1 MLTSMDDRD
10 NARFLVEQFLTSG
23 EKHES
28 LHAVRRSAALQRELA
43 TQQRETVVRAAE
55 RHTWSEIGAA
65 LGVSKQAA
73 HRKFVT
79 ALAEE
84 LKVQHGRAKLAR
96 RTGRRDEEA
105 AANQSIHERPKPSNG
120 SDA

>member
-1 MLTSMDDRD
+1 MDDRD
-10 NARFLVEQFLTSG
+10 NARILVEQFLSG
-23 EKHES
+23 GEMDEP
-28 LHAVRRSAALQRELA
+28 LRAVRRSATLQRELD

-84 LKVQHGRAKLAR
+84 LKVQHSRAKLAR
-96 RTGRRDEEA
+96 RTGRRDEAMA
-105 AANQSIHERPKPSNG
+105 ATQSMQETAKTIQRVRRLT
-120 SDA
+120 